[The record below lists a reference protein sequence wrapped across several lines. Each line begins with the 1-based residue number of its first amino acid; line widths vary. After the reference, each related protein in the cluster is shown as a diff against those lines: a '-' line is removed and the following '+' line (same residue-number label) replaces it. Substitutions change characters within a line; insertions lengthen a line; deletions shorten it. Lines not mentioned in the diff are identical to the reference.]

1 MASTISSAFSEF
13 FTTLTSVVMSLF
25 HSILGVFQAMFA
37 LGKDTIGAVL
47 QLGESIVKLGMN
59 LFQGLFGFVTA
70 NFLAL
75 ALIGGGYYL
84 YTQKYQGKS
93 RKTVARK

>member
-1 MASTISSAFSEF
+1 MAPTISSAFSEF
-13 FTTLTSVVMSLF
+13 FSALTGIAMSLF
-25 HSILGVFQAMFA
+25 YSLLEVFQAMFA

-47 QLGESIVKLGMN
+47 QLGQSIVKLGMD
-59 LFQGLFGFVTA
+59 LFQGIFGFATA

-84 YTQKYQGKS
+84 YTQKYQGKG

>member
-13 FTTLTSVVMSLF
+13 FSVFAGIVMSLF
-25 HSILGVFQAMFA
+25 HSLLGVFQAMFA
-37 LGKDTIGAVL
+37 LGKDTIVSVL
-47 QLGESIVKLGMN
+47 QLGQSIVKLGMD
-59 LFQGLFGFVTA
+59 LFQGFFGFVTA

-84 YTQKYQGKS
+84 YTQKYQGKG
-93 RKTVARK
+93 RKTVVRK

>member
-13 FTTLTSVVMSLF
+13 FSALTAISISFF
-25 HSILGVFQAMFA
+25 HSLLGVFQAMFA

-47 QLGESIVKLGMN
+47 QLGQSIVKLGMD
-59 LFQGLFGFVTA
+59 LFQGLFGFVTV

-75 ALIGGGYYL
+75 TLIGGGYYL
-84 YTQKYQGKS
+84 YTQKYEGKS